1 MGIMK
6 NGSDPSDQTKELE
19 LLAEAY
25 DVYGDANEKYA
36 EFVLRPISEAAEF
49 DGIETSFAR
58 SGNQEELRFAISMRN
73 EWVQII
79 LSLNDIIDEMRNMPS
94 EIEHE
99 FISNKLEG
107 QIEYM
112 NKMSEN
118 LQRGLKY
125 KDELINLRFESKA
138 IDAGSLKKCSVPKA
152 ELLTEAR
159 DDVTELEKNLDTVM
173 TMATR
178 NQEKIRGY
186 ISARGDY
193 LEALID
199 DLD

>member
-1 MGIMK
+1 MGIM
-6 NGSDPSDQTKELE
+6 NNESNPSDQTKELE

-25 DVYGDANEKYA
+25 NVYGDANGKFA
-36 EFVLRPISEAAEF
+36 EFVLQPISEAAEF

-73 EWVQII
+73 EWVEII

-94 EIEHE
+94 EIDHE
-99 FISNKLEG
+99 FISNKLEA
-107 QIEYM
+107 QIGYM
-112 NKMSEN
+112 NKLSEN

-125 KDELINLRFESKA
+125 KDELVNLRFESKA
-138 IDAGSLKKCSVPKA
+138 IDAGSLQKWSVPEG

-159 DDVTELEKNLDTVM
+159 GDVTELEQNLGTVM
-173 TMATR
+173 TMAAR
-178 NQEKIRGY
+178 NQKKIRGY
-186 ISARGDY
+186 ITARSDY